1 MRIALA
7 LLAALLATPAA
18 AQVLPLDPAAALR
31 FQNEQRFL
39 ETQQRALEADL
50 GRLRTDQTVRQLQ
63 NERLPDP
70 VLSRRQ
76 SDSDA
81 AEADALLRAQQAQS
95 TARAGRLRTGLG
107 ALGYADSLPLTPV
120 PADPPR

>member
-1 MRIALA
+1 MRSAPALF
-7 LLAALLATPAA
+7 AALLATPAA

-31 FQNEQRFL
+31 LQNEQRFF
-39 ETQQRALEADL
+39 ETRQRALEADL

-70 VLSRRQ
+70 ILSRRQ
-76 SDSDA
+76 SDQNA
-81 AEADALLRAQQAQS
+81 AEADALLRAGQAQS
-95 TARAGRLRTGLG
+95 TARAARLRTGLG
-107 ALGYADSLPLTPV
+107 ALGYADTLPLAPV